1 MNRRTKTIAVDCRP
15 FTVPLTGIG
24 SFLRNALDTFIRV
37 HPEMR
42 IILFSPVPFHESLAR
57 DYSKFGNV
65 EVIVEPF
72 ISPKNLQIVW
82 YGIKLPFLLRRF
94 NVDVLYT
101 AQPQLPLFF
110 LSRIRKVITVHDVVN
125 IEFADTMTFSNRLLN
140 KVFFSRSLRKAD
152 ALWFNSEYTKGKVL
166 AYYPKLSSKPNI
178 VGLSINTELFR
189 RQGLSPEHKRA
200 VLAAHGVTDG
210 RTILFVGSLE
220 PRKNLTFLLSLMPEL
235 YRRGVRLLVVGARG
249 WKNSDIAAFVQNPSF
264 PKESTVFCGYVSD
277 EELVKLYN
285 SVDCFVST
293 SRNEGFGMPQLEAM
307 FCGCPVV
314 SPNNSAMTEVVG
326 GRGML
331 IDGWYRD
338 HWVDRILSCLDGNHP
353 EPDLSGFSWPAII
366 DRFDTLI

>member
-1 MNRRTKTIAVDCRP
+1 MRRRTKTIAVDCRP
-15 FTVPLTGIG
+15 FTVHLTGIG
-24 SFLRNALDTFIRV
+24 NFLRNALDTLIKV

-42 IILFSPVPFHESLAR
+42 IILLSPVPFHESLGR
-57 DYSKFGNV
+57 DYSRFGNV

-82 YGIKLPFLLRRF
+82 YSFKLPFLLNRIKA
-94 NVDVLYT
+94 DVLLT

-110 LSRIRKVITVHDVVN
+110 LSKIRKVITVHDVVN
-125 IEFADTMTFSNRLLN
+125 IEYAETMTLSNRLLN
-140 KVFFSRSLRKAD
+140 KVFFSRSLKKTD
-152 ALWFNSEYTKGKVL
+152 ALWFNSEYTRSKVQE
-166 AYYPKLSSKPNI
+166 YYPKTSTKPHI
-178 VGLSINTELFR
+178 VGLSINTDLFR
-189 RQGLSPEHKRA
+189 RQGLSPEEKRA
-200 VLAAHGVTDG
+200 VLASYGVSG

-220 PRKNLTFLLSLMPEL
+220 PRKNLLFLLSLMPEL
-235 YRRGVRLLVVGARG
+235 YRRGVSLLVVGARG
-249 WKNSDIAAFVQNPSF
+249 WKNSDIAAFVRRPSF

-277 EELVKLYN
+277 DDLVKLYN

-326 GRGML
+326 GRGLL
-331 IDGWYRD
+331 IDGWDRE
-338 HWVDRILSCLDGNHP
+338 HWVDRIVSYLDEEHP
-353 EPDLSGFSWPAII
+353 DPDLSGFSWPAII